1 MKWNGKPL
9 NLVQAFVGESASVV
23 EGENAE
29 FLEVLREAYLGALQ
43 DVKGTQDIKE
53 LGQHAQVYV
62 LAMVAICPAARVND
76 KKVKSFCL
84 NKKGSV
90 ECEPRQSSIPHLA
103 RFDKSGYDQT
113 DVLNVRVGYG
123 TALKEVVRGE

>member
-9 NLVQAFVGESASVV
+9 NLIQAIFGESASVV
-23 EGENAE
+23 EGEKAE
-29 FLEVLREAYLGALQ
+29 YLEVFREAYLGALQ
-43 DVKGTQDIKE
+43 DVKGTKDIKA
-53 LGQHAQVYV
+53 LGQHAQLCV

-84 NKKGSV
+84 NKQGSV
-90 ECEPRQSSIPHLA
+90 ECESSSPHME